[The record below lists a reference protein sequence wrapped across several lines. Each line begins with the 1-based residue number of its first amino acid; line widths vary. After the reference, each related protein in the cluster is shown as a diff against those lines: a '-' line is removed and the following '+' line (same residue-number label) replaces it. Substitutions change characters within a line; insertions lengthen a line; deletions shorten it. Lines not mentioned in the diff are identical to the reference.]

1 MTRTKVLAVLLC
13 AASLCFAQSI
23 NKSSRSVNV
32 KVNGLPAQYT
42 TLRVDTLSRCILNL
56 PNPASITASTEGR
69 TEYLKRIS
77 GTDKS
82 DYVKVWNA
90 KAHLAYQWKY
100 RLQYL
105 VMPQGGF
112 EAQAPVFRETDG
124 TTPVSETI
132 MCDPQESDF
141 FAFSSPRRYYFNTPE
156 AASNSAVKNARQR
169 ISELKNLECVK

>member
-1 MTRTKVLAVLLC
+1 MKSSRVFAVLLC
-13 AASLCFAQSI
+13 AASLCFAQNI
-23 NKSSRSVNV
+23 NKNNRSVNV
-32 KVNGLPAQYT
+32 RVNGLPPQYT

-56 PNPASITASTEGR
+56 PNPASIVANTEGR

-77 GTDKS
+77 GTNRN

-90 KAHLAYQWKY
+90 NVHLVYQWKY

-105 VMPQGGF
+105 LMPQGGL
-112 EAQAPVFRETDG
+112 EAQPPVFRETDG
-124 TTPVSETI
+124 TMPVAESI
-132 MCDPQESDF
+132 IGDPQESEF
-141 FAFSSPRRYYFNTPE
+141 FAFSSPRRYYFDTPE